1 MTFEPVTAPSALID
15 QVHDRLVDAI
25 ADGTLPPGQRLT
37 QEEIAARLGVSRQP
51 VSHAL
56 QVLRRRGLLEEAGK
70 RGLIVAPLDAGRLRG
85 LYQVRAVLEG
95 LAASLAATR
104 MQAGLIAAPEIDE
117 GNAILARGNAV
128 AQSGALADLID
139 ADVAFHS
146 YVHRLSGN
154 DSIVDTVAEQWPQFR
169 RSMGAVLNERPVR
182 CASGPSIV
190 KSSTA
195 LPPARQAP
203 PPRLRAVTSSSR
215 PERAAHRLGAIKPD
229 FMIVGDKRRNAAPS
243 VQGRGR

>member
-1 MTFEPVTAPSALID
+1 MAFEPVAASSALID
-15 QVHDRLVDAI
+15 QVHDRLVNAI

-104 MQAGLIAAPEIDE
+104 MRAGLIAARDIDE
-117 GNAILARGNAV
+117 GNAILARGNEV
-128 AQSGALADLID
+128 AQSGALIDLID

-146 YVHRLSGN
+146 YIHRLSGN

-169 RSMGAVLNERPVR
+169 RSMGAVLNERDV
-182 CASGPSIV
+182 
-190 KSSTA
+190 
-195 LPPARQAP
+195 
-203 PPRLRAVTSSSR
+203 RLRVWSEHREILEGILAG
-215 PERAAHRLGAIKPD
+215 EAGAACDAARRHIEVATEDTIRRLGAIEP
-229 FMIVGDKRRNAAPS
+229 VS
-243 VQGRGR
+243 